1 MSYVCKQFKEGFQL
15 HLGNL
20 CRDLLA
26 LVTLT
31 PNFKVEGVVSDH
43 TFNFEKFAH
52 VLREENDIV
61 LFFVLLLAWGKSRT
75 FFL

>member
-1 MSYVCKQFKEGFQL
+1 M

-61 LFFVLLLAWGKSRT
+61 LFFVLLLT
-75 FFL
+75 